1 MQAEKTMHPLI
12 ILENSDRDEN
22 GLLPLQ
28 HYELNVMQRYANEP
42 AACPDV
48 APEEE
53 SAVNR
58 SVGVKREPRP
68 HTLASIRS

>member
-1 MQAEKTMHPLI
+1 MQVEMTMHSLI

-28 HYELNVMQRYANEP
+28 HYELNVMQMNLQRALMLHPRKNLRKIE
-42 AACPDV
+42 AWESGGNPD
-48 APEEE
+48 
-53 SAVNR
+53 
-58 SVGVKREPRP
+58 P